1 MEIGH
6 LGTGSFQYSGKLE
19 ETSEHRRKDTHRKV
33 EKVSG
38 GLAVQGQQRGCTER
52 CVDLSTAGYLQT

>member
-6 LGTGSFQYSGKLE
+6 LGTGSFQYSSKLE

-33 EKVSG
+33 EKVTG
-38 GLAVQGQQRGCTER
+38 GVSSI
-52 CVDLSTAGYLQT
+52 VTAKGLHRKVCGFECCGSLTN